1 VAQSLQDLTKGM
13 VNVMIKVLIADDDAI
28 IREGLKMIIE
38 TQPDL
43 EFLDAASDGKQ
54 AVELCRSYKPD
65 VIMLDIRMPVM
76 DGIDTA
82 QVILA
87 EKLSIPL
94 LLTTFDE
101 PDLILRA
108 LKAGVN
114 GYILKNSP
122 AERIL
127 SAIRVIHTGGTV
139 FQADILEFIR
149 GRISMGTTGNSI
161 FEMMLSP
168 RELEIVKLIAEGLS
182 NKDIGEKL
190 YLTNGTVRNHIS
202 TILEKTGLE
211 HRTQIAVQ
219 YLKNQGIR

>member
-1 VAQSLQDLTKGM
+1 
-13 VNVMIKVLIADDDAI
+13 MIRILIADDDAI

-38 TQPDL
+38 TQPDM
-43 EFLDAASDGKQ
+43 EFLGAATDGRK
-54 AVELCRSYKPD
+54 AVEMARELRPD
-65 VIMLDIRMPVM
+65 VTMLDIRMPVM
-76 DGIDTA
+76 DGIQAA
-82 QVILA
+82 QGIMA
-87 EKLSIPL
+87 EKLSAPL

-127 SAIRVIHTGGTV
+127 SAVRVIYTGGTV
-139 FQADILEFIR
+139 FQADVLEFIR
-149 GRISMGTTGNSI
+149 GRVSNHTSGSNI
-161 FEMMLSP
+161 FEALLSP

-182 NKDIGEKL
+182 NQDICEKL
-190 YLTNGTVRNHIS
+190 FLSNGTVRNHIS

-219 YLKNQGIR
+219 YLKNS

>member
-1 VAQSLQDLTKGM
+1 
-13 VNVMIKVLIADDDAI
+13 MIKVLIADDDDI

-38 TQPDL
+38 SQADL
-43 EFLDAASDGKQ
+43 EFVGAAADGKK
-54 AVELCRSYKPD
+54 AVEMCRSLKPD
-65 VIMLDIRMPVM
+65 VTMLDIRMPIL
-76 DGIDTA
+76 DGIDA
-82 QVILA
+82 AKEIMDN
-87 EKLSIPL
+87 KLSSPL

-127 SAIRVIHTGGTV
+127 SAIRVIYNGGTV

-149 GRISMGTTGNSI
+149 SRVSDNSGEHSL
-161 FEMMLSP
+161 FDMLLSP
-168 RELEIVKLIAEGLS
+168 REIDVVKLIAEGLS
-182 NKDIGEKL
+182 NKEIGEKL
-190 YLTNGTVRNHIS
+190 FLSNGTVRNHIS
-202 TILEKTGLE
+202 TILEKTGLD

-219 YLKNQGIR
+219 YLTSK

>member
-1 VAQSLQDLTKGM
+1 
-13 VNVMIKVLIADDDAI
+13 MIRILIADDDAI
-28 IREGLKMIIE
+28 IREGLRMIIE
-38 TQPDL
+38 TQPDM
-43 EFLDAASDGKQ
+43 EFLGAAPDGRK
-54 AVELCRSYKPD
+54 AVEQCRSLKPD
-65 VIMLDIRMPVM
+65 VTMLDIRMPVM
-76 DGIDTA
+76 DGIQAA
-82 QVILA
+82 QAILE

-101 PDLILRA
+101 PELILRA

-149 GRISMGTTGNSI
+149 GRVSSSVSGSNL
-161 FEMMLSP
+161 FEALLSP

-182 NKDIGEKL
+182 NKDIGDKL
-190 YLTNGTVRNHIS
+190 FLSNGTVRNHIS

-219 YLKNQGIR
+219 YLKNN

>member
-1 VAQSLQDLTKGM
+1 
-13 VNVMIKVLIADDDAI
+13 MIKLLIADDDAI

-43 EFLDAASDGKQ
+43 EFAGAAADGKQ
-54 AVELCRSYKPD
+54 AVEMCRELRPD
-65 VIMLDIRMPVM
+65 VTMLDIRMPVM
-76 DGIDTA
+76 DGIAAA
-82 QVILA
+82 QAILS
-87 EKLSIPL
+87 ESLSVPL

-101 PDLILRA
+101 PDFILRA
-108 LKAGVN
+108 LKAGIN

-122 AERIL
+122 ADRIL
-127 SAIRVIHTGGTV
+127 SAIRVLHAGGTV

-149 GRISMGTTGNSI
+149 SRVGSNVSGNRIFDML
-161 FEMMLSP
+161 LSP
-168 RELEIVKLIAEGLS
+168 RELEIVRLISEGLS
-182 NKDIGEKL
+182 NKEIGEKL

-219 YLKNQGIR
+219 YLKNA